1 MFIFRIKKVTEIMN
15 AVIETN
21 TLNIK
26 IEFTIDRD
34 AAAVWKNSRGFTNKS
49 TITVLP
55 KDISSEG
62 NYKNQNAT
70 IL

>member
-1 MFIFRIKKVTEIMN
+1 MN

-21 TLNIK
+21 RLNIK
-26 IEFTIDRD
+26 IEFTTDRD
-34 AAAVWKNSRGFTNKS
+34 AAAICKNSRGFINKS

-55 KDISSEG
+55 KDIRSEG